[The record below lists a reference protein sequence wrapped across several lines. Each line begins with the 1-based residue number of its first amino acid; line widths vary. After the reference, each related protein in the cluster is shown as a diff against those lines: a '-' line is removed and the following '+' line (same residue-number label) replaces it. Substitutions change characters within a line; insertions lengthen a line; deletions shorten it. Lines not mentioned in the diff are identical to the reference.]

1 MCRIGYRNEN
11 AQEDY
16 ECVVCFLVC
25 SPADPIKDGMPI
37 RMRQEPRE
45 RAAMPTTDRWRIKP
59 IKSGGINKKP
69 QLRWAPQ
76 CLGKVTSPL
85 DNLTTLIFS
94 CGSAYPFSWREPSL
108 ALSVSA
114 RKASGPATYVFW
126 DPFSA
131 VSVWQLSSF
140 ASEFVASTAEGRKSL
155 PIVTLGTS
163 WPKSSRSN
171 TLLPFVPS
179 STSLEKGQQS
189 FHPFK
194 SIRVSISIH
203 PWIKQ
208 VVGDTMSLLTLQV
221 AIRLW
226 WKAVWRPPQT
236 YRHRREEVQ
245 SYQGR
250 TSPWSISNQLIT
262 LHLRNWRRWW
272 LRVSGCRRERSRLVK
287 FILPEFRENH
297 EFRRIRNWLW
307 IHYRSPRMT
316 VAVRRWFLHCRKAG
330 RPDSIRTTPEI
341 SKVNRIDVYV
351 DCWPILTMISLH
363 SPYMSLVCAK
373 KSITAFLIT
382 RVKKLCVYFRM

>member
-16 ECVVCFLVC
+16 ECVCFLGRFVR

-37 RMRQEPRE
+37 RMCREPRE
-45 RAAMPTTDRWRIKP
+45 RPAMPTTDRWRIKP

-140 ASEFVASTAEGRKSL
+140 ASEFVASTGEGRKSL

-194 SIRVSISIH
+194 SIRVSIAIH
-203 PWIKQ
+203 PWIYKSCRWYY
-208 VVGDTMSLLTLQV
+208 VLVDAPGCDSAMMKSSVTAATDL
-221 AIRLW
+221 
-226 WKAVWRPPQT
+226 
-236 YRHRREEVQ
+236 
-245 SYQGR
+245 
-250 TSPWSISNQLIT
+250 SPSE
-262 LHLRNWRRWW
+262 
-272 LRVSGCRRERSRLVK
+272 G
-287 FILPEFRENH
+287 
-297 EFRRIRNWLW
+297 
-307 IHYRSPRMT
+307 RSPVLSGENVPLIDIESADNTPSPQLTT
-316 VAVRRWFLHCRKAG
+316 VVIESEWMSERTVETRQVHFAGIPRKSRIPSHPELALNPLSLAAHDSSSSSLISPLPKSWSAG
-330 RPDSIRTTPEI
+330 FDPDNSW
-341 SKVNRIDVYV
+341 N
-351 DCWPILTMISLH
+351 
-363 SPYMSLVCAK
+363 
-373 KSITAFLIT
+373 FQG
-382 RVKKLCVYFRM
+382 